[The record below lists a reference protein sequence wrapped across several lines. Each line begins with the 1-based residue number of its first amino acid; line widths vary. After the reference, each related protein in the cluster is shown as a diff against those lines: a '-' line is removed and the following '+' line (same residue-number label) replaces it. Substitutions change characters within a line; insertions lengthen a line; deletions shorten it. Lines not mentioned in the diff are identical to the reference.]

1 MSIYSLNTYYTIL
14 ISIFFFIYYGEI
26 VKTEEKY
33 LLKKFGNKFLNWKNK
48 TPRFFPSI
56 FKYQKDEYSFS
67 FKTVLKR
74 EYSSFLATIFSFFY
88 IDTLIN
94 FKINSDNIIDKNLC
108 IIFLISVLVT
118 LLLRNM
124 KKNTTILDQKGRT

>member
-1 MSIYSLNTYYTIL
+1 M
-14 ISIFFFIYYGEI
+14 
-26 VKTEEKY
+26 
-33 LLKKFGNKFLNWKNK
+33 NWKNK

-56 FKYQKDEYSFS
+56 FKYQKNEYSFS
-67 FKTVLKR
+67 LKTVLKR

-88 IDTLIN
+88 IDILIN
-94 FKINSDNIIDKNLC
+94 FKIDSNNIIDKNLC